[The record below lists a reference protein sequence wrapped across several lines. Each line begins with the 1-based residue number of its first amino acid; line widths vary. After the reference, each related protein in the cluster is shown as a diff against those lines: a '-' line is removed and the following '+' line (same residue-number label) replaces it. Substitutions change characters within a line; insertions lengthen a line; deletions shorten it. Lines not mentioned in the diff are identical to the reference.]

1 MYTYG
6 VKSSLSVVSWIRSM
20 QCIQE
25 GFLIPYSP
33 PPSWSW
39 ISGPATYLGPCC
51 FEGNI
56 LLTRPYFL
64 IYFFSLNADTFCGCF
79 KYFLNL
85 SFYPQP
91 QFHCQRSGFH
101 HLLPEYY
108 EALLSMFFSPVLL
121 LVSPSFILHWMFNLK
136 SWSHYVLFLFSVH
149 PHCPETKSN
158 FSTWLIPFTIPT
170 RYTLLFK
177 VPLAF

>member
-64 IYFFSLNADTFCGCF
+64 IYFFFI
-79 KYFLNL
+79 KWWYFLWL
-85 SFYPQP
+85 FQIFLKS
-91 QFHCQRSGFH
+91 
-101 HLLPEYY
+101 L
-108 EALLSMFFSPVLL
+108 LLSPTSVSLSTFRFSSSLAWILWGSTKYVLL
-121 LVSPSFILHWMFNLK
+121 SSIAPCKSILHIALNVQLK
-136 SWSHYVLFLFSVH
+136 VLISLYSVSLFSA
-149 PHCPETKSN
+149 S
-158 FSTWLIPFTIPT
+158 
-170 RYTLLFK
+170 
-177 VPLAF
+177 PLSWDKIKFLNMAYSIYNPNPLYSSF